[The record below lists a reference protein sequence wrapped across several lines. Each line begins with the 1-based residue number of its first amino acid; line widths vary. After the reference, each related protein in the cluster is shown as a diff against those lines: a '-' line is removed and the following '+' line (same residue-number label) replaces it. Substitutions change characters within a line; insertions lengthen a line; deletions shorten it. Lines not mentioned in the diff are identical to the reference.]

1 MNNENYKIAND
12 IAFMCAIYPN
22 NQELGREI
30 RMHYGKSIKYEKE
43 VKKDQKNNDKK
54 NIYQTNDRH
63 T

>member
-1 MNNENYKIAND
+1 MNNENYKIANE

-43 VKKDQKNNDKK
+43 VKKD
-54 NIYQTNDRH
+54 
-63 T
+63 